1 MTEQIP
7 FKDFQ
12 KLEMKVGTIEKV
24 EDHPDADRLYVLT
37 INLGNETRT
46 IVAGLKQHYTK
57 EELQGKQ
64 AIFITNL
71 APVTLRGIE
80 SQGMILAA
88 SNEDKVV
95 ILQPEKPMP
104 EGSKIS

>member
-24 EDHPDADRLYVLT
+24 EDHPDADRHYVLT